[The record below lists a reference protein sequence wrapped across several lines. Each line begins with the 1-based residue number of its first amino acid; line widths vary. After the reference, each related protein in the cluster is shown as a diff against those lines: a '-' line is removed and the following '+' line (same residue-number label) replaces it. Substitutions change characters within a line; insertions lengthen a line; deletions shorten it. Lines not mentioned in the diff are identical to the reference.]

1 MTRALDREEGEL
13 VVLDEATSDL
23 VVDAP
28 VVPVVLD
35 GAAQALYPALCSS
48 ERHDRVK
55 VATEDEDAPVCGALV
70 LEELLVDGDHIVPE
84 GLLEA
89 EVHEYAHV
97 GPLGR
102 LCVDGLL
109 HLRLVEVLGDIVRHL
124 KKYIQ
129 IKQNGQNPN

>member
-35 GAAQALYPALCSS
+35 GAAQALDPALGG
-48 ERHDRVK
+48 EEGDRSVK
-55 VATEDEDAPVCGALV
+55 VAAEDEDAPVRGALV

-89 EVHEYAHV
+89 EVHEYVHV

-109 HLRLVEVLGDIVRHL
+109 HLRLVEVLDAVVCEL
-124 KKYIQ
+124 KK
-129 IKQNGQNPN
+129 G